1 MGTDGNTNV
10 TKLIVAFPNS
20 AKEPKTGIGKY
31 STPYVYTAKLIAE
44 I

>member
-1 MGTDGNTNV
+1 MGTDGNTDM

-20 AKEPKTGIGKY
+20 AKGPKTGIGKY
-31 STPYVYTAKLIAE
+31 STQYVYTAKLIAK